1 MHRRTLISLS
11 GSLLAASPQEQVLAA
26 LERWRT
32 ATLAGDTKTLLALMH
47 PDLWFS
53 HSDARLESRDEFIA
67 ALSSGQL
74 RYERI
79 DLGPQKAAG
88 SASTAWTRGDM
99 ITTVVRPTGT
109 NTYHLNVLH
118 VWIFA
123 DGRWQLAARQSTRRL
138 NP

>member
-1 MHRRTLISLS
+1 MRRRLLLSLP
-11 GSLLAASPQEQVLAA
+11 GSLLAASPQQDVLAA
-26 LERWRT
+26 LERWRS
-32 ATLAGDTKTLLALMH
+32 ATLAADTKTLLWLMH

-79 DLGPQKAAG
+79 DLGPQKAA
-88 SASTAWTRGDM
+88 SSSLAAWTRGDM
-99 ITTVVRPTGT
+99 TATVVRPSGA
-109 NTYHLNVLH
+109 NTYNLNVLH

-138 NP
+138 NL

>member
-1 MHRRTLISLS
+1 MLSLP
-11 GSLLAASPQEQVLAA
+11 GSLLAASPQQEVLAA
-26 LERWRT
+26 LDRWRI
-32 ATLAGDTKTLLALMH
+32 ATLAADTKTLLSLMH
-47 PDLWFS
+47 ADLWFS
-53 HSDARLESRDEFIA
+53 HSDARLESRDEFLA
-67 ALSSGQL
+67 ALSSGKL

-79 DLGPQKAAG
+79 DLGPQQATGTRQA
-88 SASTAWTRGDM
+88 AWTRGDM
-99 ITTVVRPTGT
+99 TATVVRPTGT